1 MNSDNPITSLFSTAE
16 IDRIFSVRRQL
27 QCMTEFERA
36 LTTALESVDL
46 TSKES
51 SAAFDSL
58 RDAAFIDTASLM
70 REAHQ
75 SGNVA
80 IPFIRQLTAA
90 ISLRNPEAA
99 LNIHLGATSQD
110 LMDTALVLQM
120 REAFEVFYRD
130 LHKLDQTLVG
140 LVREQAQ
147 TLLVGRT
154 WLQDGPPVT
163 LGLKLAGWLAALRRH
178 KQRLF
183 QSGQRGLVLQFGGA
197 VGTLAA
203 LGEHG
208 PAVSAVLAK
217 QLSLREP
224 DLPWHT
230 HRDSLVE
237 IAGNLALLVGTLGK
251 IARDVSLLMQT
262 EVAEVFEPRAQ
273 GRGGSSTM
281 PHKRNPVASA
291 VILAAAARTPGLLAT
306 LLSAMVQEHERG
318 LGGWHAEW
326 ETLPEIF
333 RLAAVAL
340 SRTLEIAEGLEID
353 PERMRENLNAT
364 GGLVL
369 SEAVAVSLAKHTGR
383 VKAHALL
390 QEASQRVL
398 HDHLPLRDVLLAMP
412 EVSEH
417 LNESELT
424 SLLDPRNY
432 IGSTQHFIDRV
443 LRESPN
449 RAEDA
454 LR

>member
-1 MNSDNPITSLFSTAE
+1 MNPDDAIVSLFSTAE
-16 IDRIFSVRRQL
+16 IDGIFSLTRQL

-36 LTTALESVDL
+36 LTTALEYAGR
-46 TSKES
+46 TARES

-58 RDAAFIDTASLM
+58 ADAAFIDTASLM
-70 REAHQ
+70 HESQ
-75 SGNVA
+75 SAGNIA
-80 IPFIRQLTAA
+80 IPFVRQLTAA
-90 ISLRNPEAA
+90 IRLRHPEAA
-99 LNIHLGATSQD
+99 GDIHLGATSQD
-110 LMDTALVLQM
+110 LLDTALVLQM
-120 REAFEVFYRD
+120 REALATVHRD
-130 LHKLDQTLVG
+130 LHKLDKTLTA
-140 LVREQAQ
+140 LVREHAQ
-147 TLLVGRT
+147 TMLVGRT

-163 LGLKLAGWLAALRRH
+163 LGLKAAGWLAALRRH
-178 KQRLF
+178 RQRLLE
-183 QSGQRGLVLQFGGA
+183 SSQRGLTLQFGGA

-237 IAGNLALLVGTLGK
+237 IAANLALLVGSLGK

-262 EVAEVFEPRAQ
+262 EVAEVFEPHAQ
-273 GRGGSSTM
+273 GRGASSTM

-291 VILAAAARTPGLLAT
+291 VILAAAARTPGLVAT

-333 RLAAVAL
+333 RLTAVAL
-340 SRTLEIAEGLEID
+340 TRSLEIAEGLKVD

-364 GGLVL
+364 RGLVL
-369 SEAVAVSLAKHTGR
+369 SEAVAIALAKQTGR
-383 VKAHALL
+383 AQAHALL
-390 QEASQRVL
+390 EEASRRAV
-398 HDHLPLRDVLLAMP
+398 DGHLPLRDVLLAMT
-412 EVSEH
+412 EVREH
-417 LNESELT
+417 LGEPELT

-432 IGSTQHFIDRV
+432 LGSTQHFIDRV
-443 LRESPN
+443 LRESPEK
-449 RAEDA
+449 AEDS